1 MDFKIKIYIID
12 IISKMSAANNS
23 TLSLITKKRLINE
36 MKLLTKDPLEVVDIY
51 PDQENMM
58 IWYFLIKGPKDTHYE
73 NGAYIGKLL
82 LSDNYPV
89 TPVDF
94 NMITPN
100 GRFECDKKICLTIT
114 GYHSDQWSSIWNIQK
129 ILGAFVSV
137 MSDDENT
144 GISHIKMTKEQ
155 RAILAQQ
162 SMEFNNKY
170 HSDKLKNFSRFI
182 KYNETTKLYEIKS
195 YEQIT
200 AEMPVKKEKKKKEEP
215 IDMSAIK
222 FTSGDDKKD
231 KNE

>member
-1 MDFKIKIYIID
+1 MTT
-12 IISKMSAANNS
+12 
-23 TLSLITKKRLINE
+23 TLSHITKKRLMNE
-36 MKLLTKDPLEVVDIY
+36 MKLLQKDPLEVVDVY
-51 PDQENMM
+51 PDQDNMM

-129 ILGAFVSV
+129 ILGAFVSI

-144 GISHIKMTKEQ
+144 GISHIKLTKEQ
-155 RAILAQQ
+155 RAKMAQE
-162 SMEFNNKY
+162 SMDFNNKHY
-170 HSDKLKNFSRFI
+170 SHILQNFSRFI
-182 KYNETTKLYEIKS
+182 TFNESTKLYEIKS

-222 FTSGDDKKD
+222 LTSGE